1 MGECDSCV
9 YYVYDDD
16 WEEYFCT
23 ANLDEDDLSRLLQSR
38 RNTCPY
44 YRLYD
49 EYKTVRKQNY

>member
-1 MGECDSCV
+1 MGECYSCV

-49 EYKTVRKQNY
+49 EYKTVRKQN